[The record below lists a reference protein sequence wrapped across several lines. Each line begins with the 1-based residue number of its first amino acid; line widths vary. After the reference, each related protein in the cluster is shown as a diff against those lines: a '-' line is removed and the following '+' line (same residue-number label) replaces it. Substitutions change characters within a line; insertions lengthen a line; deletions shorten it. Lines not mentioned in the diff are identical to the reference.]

1 MRKDSGTAYL
11 LWALGLCG
19 VCGLQRF
26 YLGQPVPGILY
37 LLTFGV
43 CGIGQ
48 LIDLFLIPG
57 EVRSANL
64 INNGNNNQQNIV
76 VHVGNNNDKS
86 EFTNKKAE
94 TRPKSKSLKPL
105 TLSHRI
111 LEICSTPHSIS
122 LSQIIIA
129 TGEPI
134 AEIKKE
140 TEELVTQG
148 LIAQTISDEGVI
160 LYKTN

>member
-1 MRKDSGTAYL
+1 MKKDSGTSYL

-19 VCGLQRF
+19 ICGLHRF

-57 EVRSANL
+57 EVRTANL
-64 INNGNNNQQNIV
+64 QNANGSTNSQNIV
-76 VHVGNNNDKS
+76 VHVGDTTQKPNHATSK
-86 EFTNKKAE
+86 EINK
-94 TRPKSKSLKPL
+94 TTQRPKSLDHL
-105 TLSHRI
+105 I
-111 LEICSTPHSIS
+111 LAECTCPDGIS
-122 LSQIIIA
+122 LAQIIIS

-134 AEIKKE
+134 ETVKKAVERLAEQNLLSQ
-140 TEELVTQG
+140 EL
-148 LIAQTISDEGVI
+148 SNEGI
-160 LYKTN
+160 LLYKAN

>member
-19 VCGLQRF
+19 VCGLHRF

-37 LLTFGV
+37 LLTFGI

-57 EVRSANL
+57 EVQTANL
-64 INNGNNNQQNIV
+64 RANEGTTNSQSIV
-76 VHVGNNNDKS
+76 VHVGDTKHSIEPQPAKQAANPQ
-86 EFTNKKAE
+86 
-94 TRPKSKSLKPL
+94 PKVKSLE
-105 TLSHRI
+105 HQI
-111 LEICSTPHSIS
+111 LEQCSTPGGIS

-134 AEIKKE
+134 DSVKKIVDNLSEQNLLSQEINE
-140 TEELVTQG
+140 NG
-148 LIAQTISDEGVI
+148 II
-160 LYKTN
+160 LYRAH

>member
-26 YLGQPVPGILY
+26 YLGQPVPGVLY

-43 CGIGQ
+43 CGVGQ

-57 EVRSANL
+57 EVSTANL
-64 INNGNNNQQNIV
+64 RANGNNNQQNIV
-76 VHVGNNNDKS
+76 VHVGNNSGQLNN
-86 EFTNKKAE
+86 EI
-94 TRPKSKSLKPL
+94 PKVPPKPSKPL
-105 TLSHRI
+105 TLSHKI
-111 LEICSTPHSIS
+111 LEVCSTPHPIS

-134 AEIKKE
+134 ADIRKAA
-140 TEELVTQG
+140 EELAAQG
-148 LIAQTISDEGVI
+148 LIVQTISDEGI
-160 LYKTN
+160 IMYKTH

>member
-19 VCGLQRF
+19 VCGIQRF
-26 YLGQPVPGILY
+26 YLGQPVPGVLY

-43 CGIGQ
+43 CGVGQ
-48 LIDLFLIPG
+48 FIDLFLIPG
-57 EVRSANL
+57 EVSTANL
-64 INNGNNNQQNIV
+64 RANGNNNQQNIV
-76 VHVGNNNDKS
+76 VHVGNNTS
-86 EFTNKKAE
+86 EFGNERTE
-94 TRPKSKSLKPL
+94 PRPKSKTLKPL

-111 LEICSTPHSIS
+111 LEVCSTPHPIS

-134 AEIKKE
+134 ADIKKA
-140 TEELVTQG
+140 TEELAAQG
-148 LIAQTISDEGVI
+148 LIVQTISEEGVI
-160 LYKTN
+160 MYKTH

>member
-11 LWALGLCG
+11 LWALGFCG
-19 VCGLQRF
+19 ICGLQRF
-26 YLGQPVPGILY
+26 YLGQPVPGVLY

-43 CGIGQ
+43 CGVGQ

-57 EVRSANL
+57 EVRNANL
-64 INNGNNNQQNIV
+64 SASGNNNQQNIV
-76 VHVGNNNDKS
+76 VHVGNNTS
-86 EFTNKKAE
+86 EFSTEKVESRLK
-94 TRPKSKSLKPL
+94 PKTLKPL

-111 LEICSTPHSIS
+111 LEVCSTPHPIS

-134 AEIKKE
+134 AEIRKAA
-140 TEELVTQG
+140 EELAAQG
-148 LIAQTISDEGVI
+148 LIVQTISEEGVI
-160 LYKTN
+160 MYRTH

>member
-11 LWALGLCG
+11 LWLLGLCG
-19 VCGLQRF
+19 FCGLHRF
-26 YLGQPVPGILY
+26 YLGQPVPGVLY

-57 EVRSANL
+57 EVQTANL
-64 INNGNNNQQNIV
+64 RANGGTTNAQNIV
-76 VHVGNNNDKS
+76 VNVG
-86 EFTNKKAE
+86 E
-94 TRPKSKSLKPL
+94 TRQVIEPNPAKQAAPAQTKSKSIE
-105 TLSHRI
+105 HRI
-111 LEICSTPHSIS
+111 LEQCSNQKGIS

-134 AEIKKE
+134 EKVKRIVDNLSEQNLLSQEINE
-140 TEELVTQG
+140 NG
-148 LIAQTISDEGVI
+148 II
-160 LYKTN
+160 LYRTN

>member
-11 LWALGLCG
+11 LWALSFCGLCG
-19 VCGLQRF
+19 LHRF

-37 LLTFGV
+37 LLTFGI

-57 EVRSANL
+57 EVRTANL
-64 INNGNNNQQNIV
+64 QANNGAVNSQNIV
-76 VHVGNNNDKS
+76 VHVGN
-86 EFTNKKAE
+86 A
-94 TRPKSKSLKPL
+94 TRESTDNQRTQRINQASRKPKSLDHL
-105 TLSHRI
+105 V
-111 LEICSTPHSIS
+111 LEECSGPVGIS

-134 AEIKKE
+134 ENIKKVIE
-140 TEELVTQG
+140 KLSEENLLSQE
-148 LIAQTISDEGVI
+148 ISDSGII